1 MRDEQLLLNVNARG
15 AQLSSTLRTRL
26 FSPSSTSPA
35 KPFVF
40 DIRGAGL
47 FWAIEFDLPP
57 TVEKVLGRLRFAIRV
72 QMRAFK
78 KGVLILGVGRPDR
91 EGLEGEH
98 ILLAPAYNVTE
109 GEIEEIA
116 RLVVDAVEETVEK
129 EVLPLL

>member
-1 MRDEQLLLNVNARG
+1 MRDEQLLLNINARG
-15 AQLSSTLRTRL
+15 QQLSTSLRALL
-26 FSPSSTSPA
+26 FSDTSPA
-35 KPFVF
+35 KQFVF

-47 FWAIEFDLPP
+47 FWAIEFELPSA
-57 TVEKVLGRLRFAIRV
+57 VEKAFGRLRFSIRL

-78 KGVLILGVGRPDR
+78 KGLLILGVGRPDR

-109 GEIEEIA
+109 SEIGEIVN
-116 RLVVDAVEETVEK
+116 LVVQTIDETVVK